1 MKNLLPL
8 SKLFSLGVYFY
19 EEGSPNGN
27 DSVAFLDCVQLYLKL
42 EKKLWF
48 LLIKNEQLLVSY
60 FTFIS
65 LQIGLYQS
73 V

>member
-1 MKNLLPL
+1 MKKAVQMEMTVLLFLNVCSCTLNLKKNL
-8 SKLFSLGVYFY
+8 
-19 EEGSPNGN
+19 
-27 DSVAFLDCVQLYLKL
+27 
-42 EKKLWF
+42 WF
-48 LLIKNEQLLVSY
+48 PLIKNEQLLVSY